1 MQMTNPVTFLVQ
13 TQDELK
19 KVTWTTQKEVIRL
32 TAAILIVSLLV
43 GVYIGG
49 IDFIL
54 TQITTYL
61 IK

>member
-1 MQMTNPVTFLVQ
+1 MINPVTFLVQ

-19 KVTWTTQKEVIRL
+19 KVTWPTQKEVVRL
-32 TAAILIVSLLV
+32 TAAVILVSLIVGL
-43 GVYIGG
+43 YIGG